1 MPQFTW
7 LTFAQAKAALAQRL
21 ADPNKVFWI
30 DAELGLYIIEAL
42 QNYNAFVNLW
52 NQDYALNLSA
62 PITQNW
68 YQLSSIVG
76 YARQRTVTD
85 VDEFTLMAYHL
96 LELPAMAGGGYGYN
110 YGFNY
115 GIGSNGVSTGQFTLD
130 MFAAALQRRR
140 DEIIQLTA
148 CNLASIGVVT
158 GGNVRRNNLPD
169 NVLEPIR
176 NRFVSADPAVEP
188 RTLWRDDNLAFQYF
202 QPGYLQ
208 GQSKIGQAFPSA
220 YSVITGPPLA
230 FDVDFV
236 PPSPG
241 TYDMIVLESGPVLA
255 PPLATILGLPN
266 DWCWL
271 AKWGALADLLAME
284 SEATDQFRAEYCL
297 SRYREGLK
305 LMAKSP
311 WLLMGNIDGVPTD
324 TVSVTEMDQFA
335 AEWDSN
341 ANAPECLV
349 TGGIDFVALSPIP
362 TANIAAGLTVVGNAP
377 VPSADGDYVQ
387 VSRDTW
393 DIILDKA
400 QCLAAFKQGGAEFT
414 QSIELEKNF
423 IMRCAEENGRIGEL
437 GLYREILLQEGNREK
452 ETQPRFP
459 EE

>member
-7 LTFAQAKAALAQRL
+7 LTLSQAKAALAQRL
-21 ADPNKVFWI
+21 ADPNMVFWTA
-30 DAELGLYIIEAL
+30 AELTLYIQEAL
-42 QNYNAFVNLW
+42 RNYNAFVSLW
-52 NQDYALNLSA
+52 NQDYALNLG
-62 PITQNW
+62 PVITQNW
-68 YQLSSIVG
+68 YQLSSISG
-76 YARQRTVTD
+76 YPRERTVTD
-85 VDEFTLMAYHL
+85 VSLFTIMAYHL
-96 LELPAMAGGGYGYN
+96 LELPAMAGGGYGFN

-115 GIGSNGVSTGQFTLD
+115 GIGSNGVATGQFTLD

-148 CNLASIGVVT
+148 CNLAQLDVVAAA
-158 GGNVRRNNLPD
+158 NVRRTNLPD

-176 NRFVSADPAVEP
+176 NRFVPADPDVDP
-188 RTLWRDDNLAFQYF
+188 STLWRDDNLAFQYF

-208 GQSKIGQAFPSA
+208 NQSKIGQAFPSA

-230 FDVDFV
+230 IDVDFV

-241 TYDMIVLESGPVLA
+241 VYDLIVLESGPVLA
-255 PPLATILGLPN
+255 PPASTILGLPD

-271 AKWGALADLLAME
+271 AKWGALSDLLAME
-284 SEATDQFRAEYCL
+284 SEATDIPRAQYCL
-297 SRYREGLK
+297 ERYKEGLK

-311 WLLMGNIDGVPTD
+311 WLLMGNLDGVPTD
-324 TVSVTEMDQFA
+324 TVAVTEMDQFA

-341 ANAPECLV
+341 PNAPECLV
-349 TGGIDFVALSPIP
+349 TAGTDFLALSPIP
-362 TANIAAGLTVVGNAP
+362 TGNKAAGLTVVGNAP
-377 VPSADGDYVQ
+377 IPVDDADFVQ

-400 QCLAAFKQGGAEFT
+400 QSLAAFKQGGQEFA

-459 EE
+459 ED